1 MLHAPRQTSDYSSLK
16 VPAPIKG
23 LVQSV
28 EDQGGYDKVVFS
40 TENETRY
47 IIYVPHYDERMKS
60 NIRKGH
66 GLILRHAQNG
76 DKFGVASV
84 RAFLETGVEKNKPLS
99 QWQTVRTGLA
109 PFFHDAADVHTKVIS
124 GKVDEKAVWEKGW
137 DSLVVE
143 ANLLSHI
150 AVPQVPLTREA
161 QSRSEDDELSREVKI
176 RDRVVAFPTQNVAFF
191 YPRNGGFRGIS
202 AVKPSIYPSPL

>member
-1 MLHAPRQTSDYSSLK
+1 MLHMPNQRTDYSPLK

-28 EDQGGYDKVVFS
+28 EDMGGYDKVVFS
-40 TENETRY
+40 TENEIRY
-47 IIYVPHYDERMKS
+47 IIYVPHYDDKLRS

-66 GLILRHAQNG
+66 GLILRHASEG

-99 QWQTVRTGLA
+99 QWQTVRTGLV
-109 PFFHDAADVHTKVIS
+109 PFFHDAEDVHTKVVA

-137 DSLVVE
+137 DSLVIE
-143 ANLLSHI
+143 SRLLSHI
-150 AVPQVPLTREA
+150 SIPRAPLIRA
-161 QSRSEDDELSREVKI
+161 PRPDGDVDELSREVKI
-176 RDRVVAFPTQNVAFF
+176 RDRVVAFPTENVAFF
-191 YPRNGGFRGIS
+191 YPRSGGFRGFS
-202 AVKPSIYPSPL
+202 PVKPSPHP